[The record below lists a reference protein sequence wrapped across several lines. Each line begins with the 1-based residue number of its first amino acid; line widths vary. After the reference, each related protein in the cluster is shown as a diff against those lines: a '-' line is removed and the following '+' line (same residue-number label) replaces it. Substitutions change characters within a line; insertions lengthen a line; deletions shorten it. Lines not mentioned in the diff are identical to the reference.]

1 MTKNRFILT
10 FGVLGWGV
18 LGGTLFAWWMSSSRG
33 TSFWGWLAISLPIW
47 CLGGYVFGL
56 TLWRG
61 LRKGDPAAACR
72 SDAGPDASASAR
84 SSSP

>member
-18 LGGTLFAWWMSSSRG
+18 LGGSLFAWWMSGSRG
-33 TSFWGWLAISLPIW
+33 TSLWLWLAISLPIW

-56 TLWRG
+56 VLWRG
-61 LRKGDPAAACR
+61 LRKGDPVAASPSA
-72 SDAGPDASASAR
+72 AGAEASPRAR
-84 SSSP
+84 GPAR